1 VQLIAPDAAVVEI
14 RMPPS
19 FTVECLDAARRIA
32 RIRPGTGVL
41 VLSQYLESGYA
52 VELLTDAPRH
62 VGYLLKDHI
71 AEGTILVDALSRLAA
86 GDTIAAKISAAQ
98 IRLTRDEP
106 QMMNT
111 RAVPAAEPPPRRPRV
126 PDPTGPVRRVTLHRI
141 RGTPPVAVLS
151 YAGNPGTRSSPPTS
165 H

>member
-1 VQLIAPDAAVVEI
+1 MRVVIADDSLLIREGLRRLLDEAGHDVVAAVPDVSSLLREVQLTAPDAAVVDI

-19 FTVECLDAARRIA
+19 FTVEGLDAARRIA

-111 RAVPAAEPPPRRPRV
+111 RAVPAAE
-126 PDPTGPVRRVTLHRI
+126 
-141 RGTPPVAVLS
+141 
-151 YAGNPGTRSSPPTS
+151 
-165 H
+165 